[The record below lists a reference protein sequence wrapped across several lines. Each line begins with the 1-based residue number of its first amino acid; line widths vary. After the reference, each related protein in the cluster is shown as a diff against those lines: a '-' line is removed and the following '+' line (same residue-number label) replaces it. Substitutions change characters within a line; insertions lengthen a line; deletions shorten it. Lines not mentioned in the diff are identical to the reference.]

1 MNILEKMFMRFSL
14 EERRKHLCNTLRE
27 RGELQA
33 LNTDELGF
41 LTPIFRF
48 HISSSF
54 DSFPCVPE
62 SGTQTNPF
70 YFPVFF
76 RYWITSSLVDS
87 ASFKCFISG
96 LNRYILVPSRSC

>member
-41 LTPIFRF
+41 VFMCVLWKQLFIDVGNCLLSLEWV
-48 HISSSF
+48 SSS
-54 DSFPCVPE
+54 
-62 SGTQTNPF
+62 
-70 YFPVFF
+70 
-76 RYWITSSLVDS
+76 
-87 ASFKCFISG
+87 
-96 LNRYILVPSRSC
+96 

>member
-41 LTPIFRF
+41 VFMCVKIEYEHRKIKLGCFSFIYVLFCELWKQLF
-48 HISSSF
+48 IDVGNCLLSLEWVSSS
-54 DSFPCVPE
+54 
-62 SGTQTNPF
+62 
-70 YFPVFF
+70 
-76 RYWITSSLVDS
+76 
-87 ASFKCFISG
+87 
-96 LNRYILVPSRSC
+96 